1 MVPPEARCGGE
12 ASGGQQVSPP
22 RHGKE
27 LRSINLEPRP
37 GKASFNSAFGNALD
51 GSTVAGR
58 HSDCLGEEAPVLG
71 PSGASSCGS
80 ASKAKMPEVN
90 RSCFKGKDARSQS
103 RAGTFGV
110 RPLNFG
116 TLERHTPG
124 NIVAPGLLHENP
136 ADAGE
141 GSASQLLAG
150 RTAGL
155 LCVNLFWR

>member
-1 MVPPEARCGGE
+1 MPPEARCGGE
-12 ASGGQQVSPP
+12 ASGGKQDAPP
-22 RHGKE
+22 RHGKK

-80 ASKAKMPEVN
+80 ASKARCPEMN
-90 RSCFKGKDARSQS
+90 REQAPVFVPSTSGRLRDRTRQHRCARPSS
-103 RAGTFGV
+103 W
-110 RPLNFG
+110 
-116 TLERHTPG
+116 
-124 NIVAPGLLHENP
+124 NP

-155 LCVNLFWR
+155 ICVNLFWR